1 MLNRF
6 REKLVPITTLIGNN
20 FGSLGLSP
28 TYWSMI
34 AFAFAILSSIFFG
47 ISTFLSEQGIVFPSQ
62 IIASIMLLISG
73 FFDIVDGSVARVSK
87 RASSRGAFLDSN
99 FDKISEALIFI
110 GIAIG
115 GLSSPILAMIAL
127 STSILVSYLRARA
140 ESLGIEL
147 KGVGIGERAE
157 RLLILS
163 ICGFIPI
170 SGSIQ
175 WGIIIIIIL
184 SSFSFIQR
192 FWFVLKRI

>member
-28 TYWSMI
+28 TFWSMI

-47 ISTFLSEQGIVFPSQ
+47 LSNFLSEQGIVFASQ
-62 IIASIMLLISG
+62 IFASIMLLISG

-87 RASSRGAFLDSN
+87 TSTRRGAFLDSN

-127 STSILVSYLRARA
+127 STSILVSYIRARA

-147 KGVGIGERAE
+147 KGVGVGERAE

-175 WGIIIIIIL
+175 WGIIFIIIL
-184 SSFSFIQR
+184 SSISFIQR

>member
-6 REKLVPITTLIGNN
+6 REKLIPITTLIGNN

-28 TYWSMI
+28 TFWSMI
-34 AFAFAILSSIFFG
+34 GFGFAILSSIFFG
-47 ISTFLSEQGIVFPSQ
+47 LTNFLNQQGIEFPSQ
-62 IIASIMLLISG
+62 IFASILLLISG
-73 FFDIVDGSVARVSK
+73 FFDIVDGSVARVMKKSTTK
-87 RASSRGAFLDSN
+87 GAFLDSN
-99 FDKISEALIFI
+99 FDKVSEALIFI

-115 GLSSPILAMIAL
+115 GLSNPILAMIAL
-127 STSILVSYLRARA
+127 SISILVSYLRAKA

-170 SGSIQ
+170 SESIQ
-175 WGIIIIIIL
+175 WGVIIIIL
-184 SSFSFIQR
+184 ISGFSFLQR
-192 FWFVLKRI
+192 FRYVLKRI

>member
-28 TYWSMI
+28 TFWSMI

-47 ISTFLSEQGIVFPSQ
+47 LSNFLSEQGIVFPSQ
-62 IIASIMLLISG
+62 IFASIMLLISG

-87 RASSRGAFLDSN
+87 TSTSRGAFLDSN

-127 STSILVSYLRARA
+127 STSILVSYIRARA

>member
-6 REKLVPITTLIGNN
+6 REKLIPITTLIGNN

-28 TYWSMI
+28 TFWSMI
-34 AFAFAILSSIFFG
+34 GFAFAILSSIFFG
-47 ISTFLSEQGIVFPSQ
+47 LTNFLNQQGIEFPSQ
-62 IIASIMLLISG
+62 IFASILLLISG
-73 FFDIVDGSVARVSK
+73 FFDIVDGSVARVMKKSTTK
-87 RASSRGAFLDSN
+87 GAFLDSN
-99 FDKISEALIFI
+99 FDKVSEALIFI

-115 GLSSPILAMIAL
+115 GLSNPILAMIAL

-170 SGSIQ
+170 SESIQ
-175 WGIIIIIIL
+175 WGVIIIIL
-184 SSFSFIQR
+184 ISGFSFLQR
-192 FWFVLKRI
+192 FRYVLKRI

>member
-87 RASSRGAFLDSN
+87 RSTSRGAFLDSN

-157 RLLILS
+157 RMLILS

>member
-87 RASSRGAFLDSN
+87 RATSRGAFLDSN

-163 ICGFIPI
+163 ICGFIPL

-192 FWFVLKRI
+192 FWYVLKRI

>member
-20 FGSLGLSP
+20 FSSLGLSP
-28 TYWSMI
+28 TFWSMI

-47 ISTFLSEQGIVFPSQ
+47 LSNFLSEQGIVFASQ
-62 IIASIMLLISG
+62 IFASIMLLISG

-87 RASSRGAFLDSN
+87 RATSRGAFLDSN

-127 STSILVSYLRARA
+127 STSILVSYIRARA
-140 ESLGIEL
+140 GSLGIEL

>member
-1 MLNRF
+1 LLNRF
-6 REKLVPITTLIGNN
+6 REKLIPITTLIGNN

-28 TYWSMI
+28 TFWSMI
-34 AFAFAILSSIFFG
+34 GFGFAILSSIFFG
-47 ISTFLSEQGIVFPSQ
+47 LTNFLNQQGIEFPSQ
-62 IIASIMLLISG
+62 IFASILLLISG
-73 FFDIVDGSVARVSK
+73 FFDIVDGSVARVMKKSTTK
-87 RASSRGAFLDSN
+87 GAFLDSN
-99 FDKISEALIFI
+99 FDKVSEALIFI

-115 GLSSPILAMIAL
+115 GLSNPILAMIAL

-170 SGSIQ
+170 SESIQ
-175 WGIIIIIIL
+175 WGVIIIIL
-184 SSFSFIQR
+184 ISGFSFLQR
-192 FWFVLKRI
+192 IRYVLKRI

>member
-28 TYWSMI
+28 TFWSMI

-47 ISTFLSEQGIVFPSQ
+47 LSNFLSEQGIVFPSQ

-73 FFDIVDGSVARVSK
+73 FFDIVDGSVAQVSK
-87 RASSRGAFLDSN
+87 RATSRGAFLDSN

>member
-1 MLNRF
+1 LLNRF
-6 REKLVPITTLIGNN
+6 REKLIPITTLIGNN

-28 TYWSMI
+28 TFWSMI
-34 AFAFAILSSIFFG
+34 GFAFAILSSIFFG
-47 ISTFLSEQGIVFPSQ
+47 LTNFLNQQGIEFPSQ
-62 IIASIMLLISG
+62 IFASILLLISG
-73 FFDIVDGSVARVSK
+73 FFDIVDASVARVMKKSTTK
-87 RASSRGAFLDSN
+87 GAFLDSN
-99 FDKISEALIFI
+99 FDKVSEALIFI

-115 GLSSPILAMIAL
+115 GLSNPILAMIAL

-170 SGSIQ
+170 SESIQ
-175 WGIIIIIIL
+175 WGVIIIIL
-184 SSFSFIQR
+184 ISGFSFLQR
-192 FWFVLKRI
+192 FRYVLKRI

>member
-28 TYWSMI
+28 TFWSMI

-47 ISTFLSEQGIVFPSQ
+47 LSNFLSEQGIVFPSQ
-62 IIASIMLLISG
+62 IFASTMLLISG

-87 RASSRGAFLDSN
+87 RSTSRGAFLDSN

-127 STSILVSYLRARA
+127 STSILVSYIRARA

>member
-1 MLNRF
+1 LLNRL
-6 REKLVPITTLIGNN
+6 REKLVPVTTLIGNS

-47 ISTFLSEQGIVFPSQ
+47 LSKFLSEQGIVFPSQ

-87 RASSRGAFLDSN
+87 RSTVRGAFLDSN

>member
-47 ISTFLSEQGIVFPSQ
+47 LSNFLSEQGIVFPSQ

-73 FFDIVDGSVARVSK
+73 FFDIVDGSVAQVSK
-87 RASSRGAFLDSN
+87 RATSRGAFLDSN

>member
-6 REKLVPITTLIGNN
+6 REKLIPITTLIGNN

-28 TYWSMI
+28 TLWSMI
-34 AFAFAILSSIFFG
+34 GFAFAILSSIFFG
-47 ISTFLSEQGIVFPSQ
+47 LTNFLNQQGIEFPSQ
-62 IIASIMLLISG
+62 IFASILLLISG
-73 FFDIVDGSVARVSK
+73 FFDIVDGSVARVMKKSTTK
-87 RASSRGAFLDSN
+87 GAFLDSN

-115 GLSSPILAMIAL
+115 GLSNPILAMIAL

-170 SGSIQ
+170 SESIQ
-175 WGIIIIIIL
+175 WGVIIIIL
-184 SSFSFIQR
+184 ISGFSFLQR
-192 FWFVLKRI
+192 FRYVLKRL

>member
-28 TYWSMI
+28 TFWSMT

-47 ISTFLSEQGIVFPSQ
+47 LSNFLSEQELMFPSQ

-73 FFDIVDGSVARVSK
+73 FFDIVDGSVARVMK
-87 RASSRGAFLDSN
+87 RSTVRGSFLDSN

-115 GLSSPILAMIAL
+115 GLSNPILAMIAL
-127 STSILVSYLRARA
+127 ALSVLVSYLRAKA

-157 RLLILS
+157 RLLIIS
-163 ICGFIPI
+163 ICGLIPI

-184 SSFSFIQR
+184 SSFTFIQR
-192 FWFVLKRI
+192 FWYVIRRI

>member
-1 MLNRF
+1 LLNRF
-6 REKLVPITTLIGNN
+6 REKLIPITTLLGNN

-28 TYWSMI
+28 TFWSMI
-34 AFAFAILSSIFFG
+34 GFAFAILSSIFFG
-47 ISTFLSEQGIVFPSQ
+47 LTNFLNQQGIEFPSQ
-62 IIASIMLLISG
+62 IFASILLLISG
-73 FFDIVDGSVARVSK
+73 FFDIVDGSVARVMKKSTTK
-87 RASSRGAFLDSN
+87 GAFLDSN

-115 GLSSPILAMIAL
+115 GLSNPILAMIAL

-140 ESLGIEL
+140 ESLDIDL

-175 WGIIIIIIL
+175 WGVIIIIL
-184 SSFSFIQR
+184 ISGFSFLQR
-192 FWFVLKRI
+192 FRYVLKRV